1 MSECNSQEKK
11 KIIIK
16 KKKNNNSEK
25 QKNNNIKKILNNKYN
40 DKNIENEFLEFD
52 YDIEDEFKKTLP
64 SEYIKPDI
72 SKLNNIINSNLS
84 IIDNFTD
91 DMEEEI
97 EEDFKEKT
105 KSTPDEFDELERHII
120 GNKVYF
126 IDYNKGIIYD
136 TNNNIIGN
144 IDDYGEINIID
155 N

>member
-1 MSECNSQEKK
+1 MSEYSSTEKK

-25 QKNNNIKKILNNKYN
+25 QKSNIKKILNNKYN

-64 SEYIKPDI
+64 SEYIKPDVD
-72 SKLNNIINSNLS
+72 KLNNIINSNLS
-84 IIDNFTD
+84 ILDKFTD
-91 DMEEEI
+91 DIEEEI

-105 KSTPDEFDELERHII
+105 KSTPDEFDEFEKHII

-144 IDDYGEINIID
+144 IDDYGEINITD